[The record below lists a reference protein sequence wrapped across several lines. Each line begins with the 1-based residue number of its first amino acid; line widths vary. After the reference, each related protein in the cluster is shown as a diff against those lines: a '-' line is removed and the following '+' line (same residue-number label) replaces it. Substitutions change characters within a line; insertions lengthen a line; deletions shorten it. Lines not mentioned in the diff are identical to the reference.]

1 MLTLLNVL
9 WTQIRANLTELRTEI
24 RQHPDGGYS
33 TETVVVTAIL
43 VALALAAIG
52 DIIYNKVISKANGI
66 SF

>member
-1 MLTLLNVL
+1 MVTLLQVL
-9 WTQIRANLTELRTEI
+9 WMQIRANMNELRE
-24 RQHPDGGYS
+24 HPDGGYS

-52 DIIYNKVISKANGI
+52 DIIYNKVVNKANGI

>member
-1 MLTLLNVL
+1 MLSLLDVL
-9 WTQIRANLTELRTEI
+9 WAQIRANIAQLREN
-24 RQHPDGGYS
+24 PDGGYS

-52 DIIYNKVISKANGI
+52 DVIYNKVMGKANGI

>member
-1 MLTLLNVL
+1 MLTLLEVL
-9 WTQIRANLTELRTEI
+9 WVQIRANLTQLRAEV
-24 RQHPDGGYS
+24 RENPDAGYS

-52 DIIYNKVISKANGI
+52 DVIYNKVVNKANGI

>member
-1 MLTLLNVL
+1 MLVLLDVL
-9 WTQIRANLTELRTEI
+9 WAQIRANVTQLREN
-24 RQHPDGGYS
+24 PDGGYS

-52 DIIYNKVISKANGI
+52 DVIYNKVMGKANGI

>member
-1 MLTLLNVL
+1 MFPLIQLLWLQV
-9 WTQIRANLTELRTEI
+9 RANITQLRED
-24 RQHPDGGYS
+24 PEAGYS

-52 DIIYNKVISKANGI
+52 DVIYNKVVNKANGI

>member
-1 MLTLLNVL
+1 MLVLLNFL
-9 WTQIRANLTELRTEI
+9 WAQIRANITQLREN
-24 RQHPDGGYS
+24 PDGGYS

-52 DIIYNKVISKANGI
+52 DVIYSKVVNKANGI

>member
-1 MLTLLNVL
+1 MLTFLGVL
-9 WTQIRANLTELRTEI
+9 WAQIRANLTQLRAEI
-24 RQHPDGGYS
+24 REHPDGGYS

-52 DIIYNKVISKANGI
+52 DIIYNKVIAKANGI

>member
-1 MLTLLNVL
+1 MLTLLEVV
-9 WTQIRANLTELRTEI
+9 WAQIRANLADLREN
-24 RQHPDGGYS
+24 PDAGYS

-52 DIIYNKVISKANGI
+52 DVIYNAVMGKAQGI

>member
-1 MLTLLNVL
+1 MWSLLSVL
-9 WTQIRANLTELRTEI
+9 WAQVRANITHLRTEY
-24 RQHPDGGYS
+24 RENPDGGYS

-52 DIIYNKVISKANGI
+52 DVIYNAVMRKAQGI

>member
-1 MLTLLNVL
+1 MLVLLNFL
-9 WTQIRANLTELRTEI
+9 WAQIRANITQLREN
-24 RQHPDGGYS
+24 PDGGYS

-52 DIIYNKVISKANGI
+52 DVIYNKVVDKANGI

>member
-9 WTQIRANLTELRTEI
+9 SAQIRANVAQLREN
-24 RQHPDGGYS
+24 PDGGYS

-52 DIIYNKVISKANGI
+52 DVIYNKVINKANGI

>member
-1 MLTLLNVL
+1 MLALLNFL
-9 WTQIRANLTELRTEI
+9 WAQIRANITQLREN
-24 RQHPDGGYS
+24 PDGGYS

-52 DIIYNKVISKANGI
+52 DIIYNKVVNKANGI

>member
-1 MLTLLNVL
+1 MLTLLDVL
-9 WTQIRANLTELRTEI
+9 WAQIRANLADLREN
-24 RQHPDGGYS
+24 PDDGYS

-52 DIIYNKVISKANGI
+52 DVIYNKVVNKATGI

>member
-1 MLTLLNVL
+1 MFPLIQLLWLQV
-9 WTQIRANLTELRTEI
+9 RANIAQLRED
-24 RQHPDGGYS
+24 PEAGYS

-52 DIIYNKVISKANGI
+52 DVIYNKVVNKANGI